1 MIQEFF
7 IIFTI
12 NYIGIIV
19 STILKLPIPGTIIGM
34 ILFFLLLYFKILKIE
49 KIENAASFLLL
60 NMTIFFLPPGVKILD
75 YIHFLDG
82 QFIKAIFLIVFTTFI
97 TMGVTGKVVEFM
109 IEKLEK
115 RKINR
120 DVK

>member
-12 NYIGIIV
+12 NYIGIII
-19 STILKLPIPGTIIGM
+19 STILNLPIPGTIMGM
-34 ILFFLLLYFKILKIE
+34 ILFFLLLHFKILKIE
-49 KIENAASFLLL
+49 KIKNATSFLLL
-60 NMTIFFLPPGVKILD
+60 NMAIFFLPPGIKILD

-82 QFIKAIFLIVFTTFI
+82 QFIKSIFLIVITTFI
-97 TMGVTGKVVEFM
+97 TMGITGKVVEFM

-115 RKINR
+115 RNER
-120 DVK
+120 VK